1 MLAVILLLT
10 ALTVGLFALTL
21 MQLRPG
27 RGAVTARLQQMQT
40 GTEPHDTLAR
50 RRRQAKS
57 ERLKS
62 VLQVLGQ
69 RVEGGR
75 KDNSAV
81 RQFLTQ
87 AGYPDRRARSPSTG
101 PPRVRWP
108 SDCRR
113 RHPAPADAGR
123 VGHSGMIGISGS
135 WRWAGS
141 VRPSIVRS
149 RLKARQKEVQLALAD
164 MLDMLVVCVEAG
176 LGLNQALVRV
186 ADEIDH
192 VSPVMSE
199 QLAMVNLEMRA
210 GTPRDEALK
219 NLAERT
225 GLADIRS
232 LVSML
237 IQTDRFGTSVADA
250 LRVHSDTMRTKR
262 RQRAEEAAAKTTI
275 KLVFPLVLFVFPAM
289 FVVVLGPS
297 ALAIFRTLQQALMR
311 LVRVGRTPGASASS
325 GRPDRAGG
333 WLVGETQGHAGR
345 PAPAPE
351 KGCS

>member
-1 MLAVILLLT
+1 MLAIILILT
-10 ALTVGLFALTL
+10 MLTVALFVMTL
-21 MQLRPG
+21 IQLRPG
-27 RGAVTARLQQMQT
+27 GDTVTSRLDRMQGGTGAHEIQ
-40 GTEPHDTLAR
+40 AR

-57 ERLKS
+57 DRLMG
-62 VLQVLGQ
+62 VLQALGQ
-69 RVEGGR
+69 QVGSGR
-75 KDNSAV
+75 KDTTAV
-81 RQFLTQ
+81 RQFLIQ
-87 AGYPDRRARSPSTG
+87 AGYPDPRAVSIYWAT
-101 PPRVRWP
+101 RV
-108 SDCRR
+108 SL
-113 RHPAPADAGR
+113 ALGLAALGI
-123 VGHSGMIGISGS
+123 VGLPLLGFSSGQVLIGII
-135 WRWAGS
+135 WFAGLGW
-141 VRPSIVRS
+141 VGPTFYVRS

-186 ADEIDH
+186 ADEIEH
-192 VSPVMSE
+192 VSTVMSE

-232 LVSML
+232 LVSMM

-289 FVVVLGPS
+289 FLVVIGPS
-297 ALAIFRTLQQALMR
+297 ALAIFRTFSKL
-311 LVRVGRTPGASASS
+311 
-325 GRPDRAGG
+325 
-333 WLVGETQGHAGR
+333 
-345 PAPAPE
+345 
-351 KGCS
+351 

>member
-1 MLAVILLLT
+1 MLAIIAILT
-10 ALTVGLFALTL
+10 ALTVGLFALAL
-21 MQLRPG
+21 VQLRPH
-27 RGAVTARLQQMQT
+27 RSAVNERLDQME
-40 GTEPHDTLAR
+40 GGDRNEILAR
-50 RRRQAKS
+50 RRRQVKS
-57 ERLKS
+57 ERLMS
-62 VLQVLGQ
+62 VLQALGQ
-69 RVEGGR
+69 QVGSGR
-75 KDNSAV
+75 KDTTAV
-81 RQFLTQ
+81 RQFLIQ
-87 AGYPDRRARSPSTG
+87 AGYSDSNAVSIYWAARVSLPVALATLAMLGLPVLGFSSTQVLLGVGWLGAVGWVG
-101 PPRVRWP
+101 PTFY
-108 SDCRR
+108 
-113 RHPAPADAGR
+113 
-123 VGHSGMIGISGS
+123 
-135 WRWAGS
+135 
-141 VRPSIVRS
+141 VRS

-232 LVSML
+232 LVSMM

-250 LRVHSDTMRTKR
+250 LRVHAETMRTKR

-289 FVVVLGPS
+289 FVVVIGPS
-297 ALAIFRTLQQALMR
+297 AIAIYRTFSKL
-311 LVRVGRTPGASASS
+311 
-325 GRPDRAGG
+325 
-333 WLVGETQGHAGR
+333 
-345 PAPAPE
+345 
-351 KGCS
+351 